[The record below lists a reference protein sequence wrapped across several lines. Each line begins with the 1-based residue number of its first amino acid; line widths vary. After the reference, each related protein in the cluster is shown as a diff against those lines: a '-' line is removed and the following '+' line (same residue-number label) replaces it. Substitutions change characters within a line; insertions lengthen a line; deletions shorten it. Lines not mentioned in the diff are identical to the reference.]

1 MVYAVVIAILNR
13 GYYRGSSIQ
22 RTIRSSNSV
31 FSLDLNVRLDLC
43 SLGYVR
49 WSWEQNF
56 KTLKDLCNL
65 FKLHVRKFPV
75 QTNFPRLR
83 NTKSFLLILDNYPR
97 RICLRFLPPT
107 PSDKIIGRTWR
118 GLVVNR
124 SYEYSMILIHLRYYR
139 LHVIE
144 SAYAI
149 IELFLGFHT
158 RLHSENPCVG
168 DIFSQNWR
176 HIKSTYAR
184 LIFAAHA
191 FMKQYSKERD

>member
-49 WSWEQNF
+49 WSWEENF

-83 NTKSFLLILDNYPR
+83 NTLSFLLILDNYPQQ
-97 RICLRFLPPT
+97 ICLRFLPPT
-107 PSDKIIGRTWR
+107 HSYKIIQLEMVRGIDLMSLFMISTHFRTP
-118 GLVVNR
+118 
-124 SYEYSMILIHLRYYR
+124 ER
-139 LHVIE
+139 LDGGYVHVCRKW
-144 SAYAI
+144 
-149 IELFLGFHT
+149 L
-158 RLHSENPCVG
+158 
-168 DIFSQNWR
+168 
-176 HIKSTYAR
+176 
-184 LIFAAHA
+184 
-191 FMKQYSKERD
+191 

>member
-49 WSWEQNF
+49 WSWEENF

-83 NTKSFLLILDNYPR
+83 NTLSFLLILDNYPR

-107 PSDKIIGRTWR
+107 HSYKIIQLEMVR
-118 GLVVNR
+118 GIDLMSV
-124 SYEYSMILIHLRYYR
+124 SWFPLILNITHSISPRNLRPR
-139 LHVIE
+139 
-144 SAYAI
+144 
-149 IELFLGFHT
+149 
-158 RLHSENPCVG
+158 NPLKCL
-168 DIFSQNWR
+168 ILR
-176 HIKSTYAR
+176 IKS
-184 LIFAAHA
+184 F
-191 FMKQYSKERD
+191 QYF

>member
-83 NTKSFLLILDNYPR
+83 NTKSFLLILHNYPR
-97 RICLRFLPPT
+97 QICLRISLRNSRPCNPQKFIFLRIQT
-107 PSDKIIGRTWR
+107 
-118 GLVVNR
+118 
-124 SYEYSMILIHLRYYR
+124 SYQYFKGTCGAS
-139 LHVIE
+139 
-144 SAYAI
+144 I

-168 DIFSQNWR
+168 DIFSQR
-176 HIKSTYAR
+176 SRK
-184 LIFAAHA
+184 IFGHC
-191 FMKQYSKERD
+191 